1 MTTKGNTMDIPT
13 ILTRKYPGMEWTLD
27 GDDYTGLTWLSDTP
41 KPTKSALEK
50 AWPEVV
56 AEIEAEKQA
65 REDAKASALAKLE
78 ALGLT
83 ADEVREVFG
92 IGV

>member
-1 MTTKGNTMDIPT
+1 MDIAT
-13 ILTRKYPGMEWTLD
+13 ILTRKHAGAEWTLD
-27 GDDYTGLTWLSDTP
+27 GDDYTGLTWLSDSV

-50 AWPEVV
+50 LWPTVV
-56 AEIEAEKQA
+56 AEIEAEAQA
-65 REDAKASALAKLE
+65 KVDAKASALAKLE

-92 IGV
+92 LGV

>member
-1 MTTKGNTMDIPT
+1 MDIAT
-13 ILTRKYPGMEWTLD
+13 ILTRKYPGSEWTLD
-27 GDDYTGLTWLSDTP
+27 GDAYEGLTWLSDTA

-50 AWPEVV
+50 LWPTVV
-56 AEIEAEKQA
+56 AEIEAEAQA
-65 REDAKASALAKLE
+65 KLDAKASALAKLE

-83 ADEVREVFG
+83 TDEVREVFG